1 MLLQP
6 DTSPMLIA
14 ILRGLTPDQCLSVT
28 EVLINAGYRSIEVPL
43 NSPNALESIALMSRH
58 FQGQAVFGAGTVT
71 STAQVADVAAAG
83 GQLIVSP
90 NTNIEVI
97 QASKKAGLISV
108 PGCATPSE
116 AFAALA
122 AGADLLKLFPAD
134 AIPVA
139 AVKAW
144 RTVLPKNSRLL
155 AVGGINQQN
164 MAAYLQAG
172 CCGFGLGSNL
182 YQPSFS
188 LDEIQHRAELL
199 MAAFLTLQQAQPGG
213 QDD

>member
-1 MLLQP
+1 MLLQAE
-6 DTSPMLIA
+6 TSPALIA

-28 EVLINAGYRSIEVPL
+28 QVLIAAGFRMIEVPL
-43 NSPNALESIALMSRH
+43 NSPNALESIALMRRH
-58 FQGQAVFGAGTVT
+58 FQGQALFGAGTVIN
-71 STAQVADVAAAG
+71 TAQVADVAAAG
-83 GQLIVSP
+83 GQFIVSP

-97 QASKKAGLISV
+97 QASKQAGLLSV
-108 PGCATPSE
+108 PGCATPTE

-122 AGADLLKLFPAD
+122 AGADMLKLFPAD

-144 RTVLPKNSRLL
+144 CAVLPKNSRLY
-155 AVGGINQQN
+155 AVGGINEHN

-182 YQPSFS
+182 YQPSFT
-188 LDEIQHRAELL
+188 LDEIQQKAELL
-199 MAAFLTLQQAQPGG
+199 MAAFLTLQQAQHGV
-213 QDD
+213 QHD